1 MVSNLDSKNYYVK
14 HFNNFDDYLNCK
26 DSVFDEEIIEI
37 DNFSD
42 DDIFNSK
49 TEGFLYIPNY
59 IQYMRRSAS
68 FDEILSEMSKNKIKK
83 IKKGKKEI
91 ERFKILIEENL
102 TKNSFE
108 DFYKLYLK
116 RVDEKE
122 NGIVSCRENWFEID
136 IEKSK
141 KIGIFV
147 YDCEKLIAGIVAR
160 SFNAG
165 EILPRRMSI
174 SYSALD
180 SEYRN
185 LGINDYLNVLM
196 IDLVNKLGFEYVFRG
211 MDTNLYGKHLNV
223 GIPVFKR
230 SFGYKIVENKLKPR
244 VLIKFNNLENFSD
257 EIKFFSFDESE
268 NLVENIIE
276 NEKKI
281 KYVNYE

>member
-1 MVSNLDSKNYYVK
+1 VVSNLDSKNYYVK